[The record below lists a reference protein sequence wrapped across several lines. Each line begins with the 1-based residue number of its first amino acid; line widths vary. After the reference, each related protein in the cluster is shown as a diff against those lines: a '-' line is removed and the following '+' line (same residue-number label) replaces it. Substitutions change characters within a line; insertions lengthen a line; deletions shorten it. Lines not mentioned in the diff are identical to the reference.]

1 MTITEK
7 ALVALQPILAE
18 NPGKLIRVLFQGFG

>member
-1 MTITEK
+1 MKITAA
-7 ALVALQPILAE
+7 ALDALRPILSE